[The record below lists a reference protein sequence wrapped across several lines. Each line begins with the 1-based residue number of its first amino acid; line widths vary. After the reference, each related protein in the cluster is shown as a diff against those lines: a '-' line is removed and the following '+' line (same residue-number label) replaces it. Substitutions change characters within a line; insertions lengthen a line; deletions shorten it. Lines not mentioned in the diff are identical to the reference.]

1 MEILTR
7 TGREEGSGGE
17 KGRNSKD
24 DKINRDEKK
33 LVELIEDKGWSI
45 FNGNVS
51 GNEEGEY
58 IFTGGKGYTVID
70 YVIGDQE
77 VRGRIKRIS
86 IGDRINRSSPGGS
99 LDRRKSGKEEER
111 GKERKSGEG
120 DMGWGE

>member
-7 TGREEGSGGE
+7 TGREERSGGE

-24 DKINRDEKK
+24 DKINRHGKK

-51 GNEEGEY
+51 GNKEGKY
-58 IFTGGKGYTVID
+58 TFAGGKGFTVID
-70 YVIGDQE
+70 YVIRDQE
-77 VRGRIKRIS
+77 GEGRIKRIS
-86 IGDRINRSSPGGS
+86 IGDRINRSSPDGG
-99 LDRRKSGKEEER
+99 LDRRQSGKEEER

-120 DMGWGE
+120 DIGWGG